1 MKKYLNTKE
10 IIAYGIGLFGMALLT
25 GWMPDYA
32 STYFKDF
39 AFKGTNLSPDFIS
52 GAITTVMFVA
62 GIIGAVMEIIVGFR
76 VDRTKSKWG
85 KIRPWIIYGIVPR
98 SIASVLVF
106 FAPKVSSEFSAIAWM
121 MVTYCLYTAL
131 AVCVESPAGCF
142 GSVITPNP
150 KERGDAISIAS
161 IFKSVGQSGGMVV
174 LLVVGLILKAVM
186 GDERF
191 ETAEA
196 SGLDLQVSTF
206 VCVAGALIFLF
217 IMAFNTKERVP
228 YTQEKVSI
236 RESIRIVFTNKNL
249 LMVALI
255 KLAGFGR
262 GVYSTV
268 SLYIAIYLL
277 GDKDLKLGLLL
288 PMGIGTA
295 VGMLFVKALL
305 KKFDTKRTF
314 IICCVYGASML
325 AILFAVTK
333 VVGFSSALVIP
344 FLIINFFVG
353 LQHGNT
359 NITPNV
365 MIADC
370 IDEIEYNTGKR
381 QEGLCYAGIGL
392 FAKIAAAFTKSLGAF
407 LVFTWSGYVAST
419 DANVAYVEQSADTLD
434 KFLMIY
440 TIIPAVFV
448 IGQAIPIFFYDL
460 VGNKKEH
467 ITAEL
472 MKRRGESEAIAAK

>member
-1 MKKYLNTKE
+1 MKKYLDKKE
-10 IIAYGIGLFGMALLT
+10 IFSYGIGLFGLALLT

-39 AFKGTNLSPDFIS
+39 AFKGTNLSPEFVS

-62 GIIGAVMEIIVGFR
+62 GIVGAVMEIIVGFR

-85 KIRPWIIYGIVPR
+85 KIRPWIIYGIVPTSVA
-98 SIASVLVF
+98 SILVF
-106 FAPKVSSEFSAIAWM
+106 FAPKVSSEFAAMAWM
-121 MVTYCLYTAL
+121 MVVYCLYTAVV
-131 AVCVESPAGCF
+131 VCVEGPAGSF

-150 KERGDAISIAS
+150 KERGDAISVAS
-161 IFKSVGQSGGMVV
+161 IFKAVGQSGGMVV

-186 GDERF
+186 GSEKF

-206 VCVAGALIFLF
+206 VCVAGALLFLM

-236 RESIRIVFTNKNL
+236 KESIKIVFTNKNL
-249 LMVALI
+249 LMVALF
-255 KLAGFGR
+255 KLTGFGR

-295 VGMLFVKALL
+295 VGMLAVKALL

-325 AILFAVTK
+325 GILFVVSK
-333 VVGFSSALVIP
+333 LVGFSSTLVIP

-359 NITPNV
+359 NVTPNV

-407 LVFTWSGYVAST
+407 LVFTWSGYLAST
-419 DANVAYVEQSADTLD
+419 DANVAYVDQSPETLD

-448 IGQAIPIFFYDL
+448 LGQAVPILFYDL
-460 VGNKKEH
+460 VGEKKEK
-467 ITAEL
+467 ITAAL
-472 MKRRGESEAIAAK
+472 MKRREDAGVTVQ